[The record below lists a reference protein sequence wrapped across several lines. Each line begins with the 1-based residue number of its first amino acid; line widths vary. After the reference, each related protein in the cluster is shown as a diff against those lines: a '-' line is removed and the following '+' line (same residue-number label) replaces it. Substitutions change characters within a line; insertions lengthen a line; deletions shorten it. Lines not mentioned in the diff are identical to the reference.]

1 MNKKYLVE
9 FHETSPSRVD
19 VTDLSPNSFDPKS
32 LFDKDKVD
40 FKNLSN
46 SPFSSSPFSPPP
58 QKESFPWGLLLLAA
72 LIAPIFSPDL
82 REQINFDYSL
92 SIYTPELRPN
102 ENILEP
108 PQP

>member
-1 MNKKYLVE
+1 MNKKYL
-9 FHETSPSRVD
+9 VD

-40 FKNLSN
+40 FRN

-82 REQINFDYSL
+82 REQINFDYFTTSTKEQL
-92 SIYTPELRPN
+92 LQ
-102 ENILEP
+102 NI
-108 PQP
+108 QK